1 MFKSKH
7 LIIDRAANRYK
18 KVVKLLGLNVGE
30 WKPLPSVN
38 YLAIT
43 RVKFSKTVSSPKLMG
58 NQSCTSNF
66 SDYKYCLFLC
76 VDSKRKQM
84 VFKGEM
90 QDVFNLAKDV
100 EKYLEVE
107 TVDYTKAND

>member
-7 LIIDRAANRYK
+7 LIIDKTAKRYK
-18 KVVKLLGLNVGE
+18 KAVKLLGLNVGE

-58 NQSCTSNF
+58 NQACTSNF

-76 VDSKRKQM
+76 TDAKRKQM

-90 QDVFNLAKDV
+90 QDVFSLAENV
-100 EKYLEVE
+100 AKYLEVE
-107 TVDYTKAND
+107 TVDYTKSTD